1 MNFGCQNM
9 VGSIRRVLM
18 KHPRNAYQNQSVLN
32 QQYSQLNYPE
42 VPNFNK
48 AISDYESFSKLIES
62 FGAEIHFLPIDET
75 TSLDSIYTH
84 DPCIVSNAGVILCS
98 MGKEKRSSEPNAA
111 RIYFES
117 IDIPILG
124 KIEPPGVLEGGD
136 VIWLDEKTVSIG
148 EGYRSNAEGIRQF
161 KVILGDLV
169 DKVISVHLPHWTG
182 PADCLHLMSN
192 ISPIDH
198 NLFLVYSRLL
208 PVPFRQYLLGRG
220 IQLVEVPD
228 QEYNSMGCN
237 VLALAPKK
245 CIMLDGNPI
254 TKKLLELEGVEV
266 YTYNGKEISLKG
278 AGGPTCLTRPFFRG
292 SE

>member
-124 KIEPPGVLEGGD
+124 KMFRYLAD
-136 VIWLDEKTVSIG
+136 QTKVSICCHVDH
-148 EGYRSNAEGIRQF
+148 GY
-161 KVILGDLV
+161 
-169 DKVISVHLPHWTG
+169 
-182 PADCLHLMSN
+182 
-192 ISPIDH
+192 
-198 NLFLVYSRLL
+198 
-208 PVPFRQYLLGRG
+208 
-220 IQLVEVPD
+220 
-228 QEYNSMGCN
+228 
-237 VLALAPKK
+237 
-245 CIMLDGNPI
+245 
-254 TKKLLELEGVEV
+254 
-266 YTYNGKEISLKG
+266 SLKECQEG
-278 AGGPTCLTRPFFRG
+278 MDH
-292 SE
+292 